1 MNKKYSFLKILS
13 IFAAILF
20 ALFLLLFSSIF
31 VHSFSDNAKKADSIV
46 VLGAAQWDMDPS
58 PMFQARLDHAFD
70 LYKAGYAPSI
80 ILTGGFRQGE
90 EVSEADVGAY
100 YLHSKGVL
108 PGALFVDSHGK
119 TTFESLNSVANLLSD
134 LNIGPVI
141 LVSHDFHN
149 MRLSKMAEDIGI
161 NAVVSPVRS
170 KNFFSKIHY
179 MLRETVVYI
188 AYFLFEI

>member
-90 EVSEADVGAY
+90 EVSEADVGA
-100 YLHSKGVL
+100 
-108 PGALFVDSHGK
+108 LFVDSHGK